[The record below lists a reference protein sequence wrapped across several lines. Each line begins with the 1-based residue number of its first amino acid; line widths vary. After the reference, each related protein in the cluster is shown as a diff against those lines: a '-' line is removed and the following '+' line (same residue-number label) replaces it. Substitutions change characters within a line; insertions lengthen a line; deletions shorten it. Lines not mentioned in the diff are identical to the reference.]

1 MGEEMGDVE
10 IGKLEIDD
18 IGPKLSECGLLDLDN
33 LSLCKI
39 ISYLDFRDLSAF
51 SKSCKTLNVIAN
63 DRYAWNKA
71 VLFRRMSQLV
81 QDAWFEGWFEGT
93 CKNFK
98 KYPKCVLAELM
109 QDGVKLGQTLSV
121 INMAVVKLVWEE
133 NGPFATKLL
142 TKLTTFTVEEVHN
155 QPQGC
160 WFIQRRNFHF
170 KFDAAHLSVQVS
182 VLWDETTDSEDES
195 GTYNDEGEGQHE
207 NDDQVGWAPVERP
220 DDEYI
225 KKVIALTKKKFKF
238 KAYLN
243 GECIM
248 IFKTD
253 AYEEPHTIKNH
264 DTEDCPIT
272 SDLRSFKVVAD
283 ILAKHL
289 PQTNVPL
296 RPEYIANLFLSLPHK
311 PEYVNV
317 DRLKFIEVQENREPK
332 GAVFMENLADKRKS
346 VISEYHTKAMKY
358 LNDEVKKREICEE
371 LVCHLGT
378 LLEKRPAY
386 FMGIDR
392 CFHAS
397 AKAGFDL
404 IFANESAIRALLK
417 RISFRDTLCQFEG
430 EDGNSKCIFMMTL
443 PARRLLRTEC
453 SWNCEK
459 EPGFASKVK
468 LHFDFCLDGKDF
480 LKWESAALYQP
491 GEDCNKINPIT
502 KLFSDCVKSDL
513 ETENADELV
522 SDKETVKLLLALV
535 KGFTKASYHQNDFQ
549 RKKLMNYFADTSYK
563 GYFYI

>member
-1 MGEEMGDVE
+1 MDEEME
-10 IGKLEIDD
+10 IGNLEIND
-18 IGPKLSECGLLDLDN
+18 IRPKLSECCLLDLDN

-39 ISYLDFRDLSAF
+39 ISYLDFKELSAF
-51 SKSCKTLNVIAN
+51 SKTCKSLNVIAN

-71 VLFRRMSQLV
+71 VLFRRISLLV

-109 QDGVKLGQTLSV
+109 QDCVKLGQTLSV
-121 INMAVVKLVWEE
+121 INLAVVKLVWEE

-142 TKLTTFTVEEVHN
+142 SKLTTFTVEEVHN
-155 QPQGC
+155 QPQGS

-170 KFDAAHLSVQVS
+170 KFDAAQLSVQVS
-182 VLWDETTDSEDES
+182 VLWDETDDTDNES
-195 GTYNDEGEGQHE
+195 GPDEDEGEGQNE
-207 NDDQVGWAPVERP
+207 NDDEVGWAPDARP

-225 KKVIALTKKKFKF
+225 KKVIALTKEKFKM
-238 KAYLN
+238 KAYLD

-272 SDLRSFKVVAD
+272 SDLRSFKVVTD
-283 ILAKHL
+283 VLAKHL

-317 DRLKFIEVQENREPK
+317 DRLKFVEVEENRKPE
-332 GAVFMENLADKRKS
+332 GAVFMENLAEKKKL
-346 VISEYHTKAMKY
+346 VISEYHAKAMKF
-358 LNDEVKKREICEE
+358 LNDDIKEKEFCEE
-371 LVCHLGT
+371 LICHLGT

-386 FMGIDR
+386 FTGIDG

-404 IFANESAIRALLK
+404 IFANESAIRALLR
-417 RISFRDTLCQFEG
+417 RISFQDTLCQFDG
-430 EDGNSKCIFMMTL
+430 EEDNSKCIFMVTL
-443 PARRLLRTEC
+443 PGKRLLKTEC
-453 SWNCEK
+453 TWNSET
-459 EPGFASKVK
+459 EPGLASKEM
-468 LHFDFCLDGKDF
+468 LHFDFCLDGKDI
-480 LKWESAALYQP
+480 LKWKSAALYQP

-502 KLFSDCVKSDL
+502 KLFGDCVISDL
-513 ETENADELV
+513 GRENADELV
-522 SDKETVKLLLALV
+522 TNKVTVKFLLALV
-535 KGFTKASYHQNDFQ
+535 KGITRACYHQNDVHKQ
-549 RKKLMNYFADTSYK
+549 KLMHYFADTSYE